1 MRLFITLLFL
11 AMTPAL
17 TIVWTERRSMPRA
30 EAGGAAGFLG
40 GELVIAGGSAW
51 DGDTKVWLKDVQIY
65 QPSQNAWRS
74 GPALPVALA
83 YGPFVQSADGLE
95 IFGGAAERQVY
106 RESWKL
112 DSSKT
117 KWRPT
122 GALPAEALL
131 GRAARLGDAVYLFG
145 GCPDVADLTGCTDA
159 VWRREGSGPW
169 RRVASLP
176 GGPLAL
182 PAVAVAQNRIYLF
195 GGCSMPS
202 AGTVVNRAEAYSYD
216 PRTNAWAV
224 LRAMPQT
231 SARSTFSAGI
241 PRPDSA
247 PRS

>member
-1 MRLFITLLFL
+1 MTYGTLAPIGPMRLFITLLFL

-95 IFGGAAERQVY
+95 IFGGAAARPVY
-106 RESWKL
+106 PEPWHL

-117 KWRPT
+117 KRRPT
-122 GALPAEALL
+122 GALPDPALIPRPAPRCRALCRL
-131 GRAARLGDAVYLFG
+131 GRRPDAAG
-145 GCPDVADLTGCTDA
+145 
-159 VWRREGSGPW
+159 
-169 RRVASLP
+169 LP
-176 GGPLAL
+176 GG
-182 PAVAVAQNRIYLF
+182 
-195 GGCSMPS
+195 
-202 AGTVVNRAEAYSYD
+202 
-216 PRTNAWAV
+216 
-224 LRAMPQT
+224 
-231 SARSTFSAGI
+231 
-241 PRPDSA
+241 
-247 PRS
+247 